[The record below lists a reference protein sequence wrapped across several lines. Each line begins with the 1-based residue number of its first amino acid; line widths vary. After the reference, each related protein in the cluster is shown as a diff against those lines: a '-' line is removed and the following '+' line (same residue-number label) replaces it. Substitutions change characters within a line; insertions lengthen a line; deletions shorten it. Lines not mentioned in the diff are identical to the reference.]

1 MGLVLLNRFS
11 FWHPQSSLS
20 LECELSVVVSNMCI
34 VVKEEPRSS
43 SVNLIVAMDVAMS
56 SELLAVLFC

>member
-56 SELLAVLFC
+56 SE

>member
-1 MGLVLLNRFS
+1 
-11 FWHPQSSLS
+11 
-20 LECELSVVVSNMCI
+20 MCI

-56 SELLAVLFC
+56 SELLAALFCWPFGVAHWPLANALLIVLGIELQ